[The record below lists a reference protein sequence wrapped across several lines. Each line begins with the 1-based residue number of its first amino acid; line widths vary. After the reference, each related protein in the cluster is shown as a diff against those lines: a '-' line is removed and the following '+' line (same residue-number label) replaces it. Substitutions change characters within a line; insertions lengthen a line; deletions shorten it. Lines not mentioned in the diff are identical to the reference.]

1 MHVAFLAVLLL
12 ASTPAHHS
20 SPRPAPAHTTYNGR
34 ANQLKVR
41 PPRLDE
47 TALVMDG
54 RLDEPQWAQAALLT
68 GFSQFSPN
76 DGAPAE
82 DSTEVL
88 VWYSATAIHFGIRA
102 FESHGAPHATLADRD
117 KISADDN
124 IQILLGTFND
134 GRQATVFAVNPL
146 GVQADGTIVESNQ
159 SRSNGFGGTTLARD
173 PTDLSADYVFQSK
186 GVVTL
191 EGYVVEVRIPFKSL
205 KYQSA
210 DVQSWGLNIV
220 RAVQHS
226 GHEDS
231 WTPARR
237 AGLSFLAQS
246 GVLEGLTE
254 LHRGLVVDV
263 NPEVT
268 QRTAGVNPA
277 GMSLSGWRY
286 DARRPEIG
294 GNARWGI
301 TNNVT
306 LSATANPDFSQIE
319 SDAGQF
325 TFDPRSALF
334 FAEKR
339 PFFLEGTEQFSTPHS
354 LIYTRRIIQPV
365 GAAKLTGKVSG
376 TSIALL
382 SAVDDAAGSVSRRD
396 HPVFNLLRVQRDLG
410 TSSKLGF
417 AYTDR
422 IDAGNYNRVAD
433 LDGNYLFGKLYSL
446 QGQYAQS
453 FTKQNGSV
461 LNAPL
466 WRAAINRNGRN
477 VALTYSI
484 DAVHENFRTFSGY
497 IARGGLVTAG
507 MDQRFTHFGA
517 PGALFEVVTFNPS
530 YSANWRYQSFVH
542 QRDAIEKKLHVNLS
556 ATLRG
561 GWNVGT
567 GYFVETFGFDPGLY
581 TSYRVLGANGDTL
594 PFVGIPRIGN
604 SEPFLSIN
612 TPQGRWI
619 SANAFYLYGR
629 DENFYEWASSNIVI
643 ATYGLTVRPTDKLR
657 VNATYNL
664 QSYNRR
670 SDGSIVGNN
679 RIPRLKMEYQI
690 ARPIFVRLVGEFD
703 SFYRDALRDE
713 GVSGRPILTNDSCNG
728 GAFGV
733 TRACQNTTFRG
744 DFLFSYQPNPGT
756 VVFLGYGAG
765 FADTRVAA
773 AQPFEFPSSLRFNGY
788 NRQDDAFFLKG
799 SYLFRL

>member
-1 MHVAFLAVLLL
+1 MYVPLLAVLLASAPGHHVRPL
-12 ASTPAHHS
+12 AP
-20 SPRPAPAHTTYNGR
+20 PEGTTYNGR

-47 TALVMDG
+47 SALVVDG
-54 RLDEPQWAQAALLT
+54 RLDEPQWAQAARLT

-76 DGAPAE
+76 DGVPAE

-88 VWYSATAIHFGIRA
+88 VWYSTTAIHFGIRA

-159 SRSNGFGGTTLARD
+159 SRSSGFGGTTLARD

-186 GVVTL
+186 GVITP

-210 DVQSWGLNIV
+210 DVQSWGVNVV

-246 GVLEGLTE
+246 GALDGLTE

-268 QRTAGVNPA
+268 QRTAGVNSA
-277 GMSLSGWRY
+277 GSAVPGWSY
-286 DARRPEIG
+286 DRRRPEIG

-301 TNNVT
+301 TNNLT
-306 LSATANPDFSQIE
+306 LSAAANPDFSQIE

-325 TFDPRSALF
+325 SFDPRSTLF

-339 PFFLEGTEQFSTPHS
+339 PFFLEGTEQFATPHS

-365 GAAKLTGKVSG
+365 GAAKMTGKVSG
-376 TSIALL
+376 TSFGLL

-410 TSSKLGF
+410 KSSKLGF

-422 IDAGNYNRVAD
+422 IDAGDYNRVAD
-433 LDGNYLFGKLYSL
+433 LDGSYLFGKIYSL

-453 FTKQNGSV
+453 FTKQSGSV

-497 IARGGLVTAG
+497 ISRGGLVTG
-507 MDQRFTHFGA
+507 VMDQRFTHFGA
-517 PGALFEVVTFNPS
+517 PGALFSVVTFSPS

-542 QRDAIEKKLHVNLS
+542 QGDAIEKKLHFNLS
-556 ATLRG
+556 STLRG
-561 GWNVGT
+561 GWNVST
-567 GYFVETFGFDPGLY
+567 GYYTEVFGFDPGLY
-581 TSYRVLGANGDTL
+581 RNYRVLGTNGDTL

-604 SEPFLSIN
+604 SEPFLTIN
-612 TPQGRWI
+612 TPPGRWI

-629 DENFYEWASSNIVI
+629 DENFFEWASSNIVI

-664 QSYNRR
+664 ASYNRR

-713 GVSGRPILTNDSCNG
+713 GTSGRPILTNDSCNG
-728 GAFGV
+728 GTFGV

-765 FADTRVAA
+765 FADTRVAE

-788 NRQDDAFFLKG
+788 NRNDDAFFVKA